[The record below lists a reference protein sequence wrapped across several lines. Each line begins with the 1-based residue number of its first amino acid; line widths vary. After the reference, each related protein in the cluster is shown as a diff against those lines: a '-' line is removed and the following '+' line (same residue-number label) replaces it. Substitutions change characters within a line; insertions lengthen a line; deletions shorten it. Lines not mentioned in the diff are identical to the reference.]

1 VSNFRGGPAS
11 GEEYGT
17 GSPGVI
23 AFLFATSYNP
33 IFDSDFEAIEPPA
46 LGL

>member
-23 AFLFATSYNP
+23 AFLFATSYNEVKVKK
-33 IFDSDFEAIEPPA
+33 SVSQLER
-46 LGL
+46 